1 MYYQMYQR
9 NHLTLIM
16 KSDGVYLTGLH
27 FLEDESDI
35 YLCQDN
41 HLDVFDKTRVWL
53 DDYFSK
59 KVPSSALKLKING
72 TSFQK
77 EVWEILQSIPYGKTM
92 SYKDIASL
100 IAKKRNIPKMSAQA
114 VGQAIKRNPFAII
127 IPCHRVIGSDGKLT
141 GYRWKIEY
149 KKILLSLEGIN
160 KEI

>member
-27 FLEDESDI
+27 FLEDESEI

-100 IAKKRNIPKMSAQA
+100 IAKRRGIEKMSAQA
-114 VGQAIKRNPFAII
+114 VGQAVSKNEFAII
-127 IPCHRVIGSDGKLT
+127 IPCHRVIAHNGKLT
-141 GYRWKIEY
+141 GYRWGVD
-149 KKILLSLEGIN
+149 KKEKLLCLEGVD
-160 KEI
+160 KEL